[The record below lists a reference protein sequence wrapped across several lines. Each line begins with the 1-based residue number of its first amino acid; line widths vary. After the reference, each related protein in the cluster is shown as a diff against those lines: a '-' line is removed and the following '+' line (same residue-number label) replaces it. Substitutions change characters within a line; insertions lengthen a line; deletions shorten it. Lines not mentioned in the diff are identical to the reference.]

1 MKMQTRRKKIVE
13 LVNREGNVSF
23 RNLMSYLKPISEM
36 TLRRD
41 LDYLDK
47 QGAIIRVHGGAR
59 AVDVVIGTDDLF
71 NRRVVRNI
79 EAKEII
85 AKKALDL
92 LRVNTAIYI
101 DSGTTTS
108 LFARSLPDQPYMVFT
123 SGLTCAQEMFYLN
136 KIQLHIVGGRV
147 NHASQ
152 SVCSAKSIE
161 YLNNINFQTAFM
173 GVTGFSAEH
182 GFTCGTEDECELKKA
197 VIKNADVVVALMDTS
212 KVDIVSTFTFAMPDE
227 VDFVVCEGKLDEDT
241 RRLFEEAGVTI
252 L

>member
-13 LVNREGNVSF
+13 TVNREGNVSF
-23 RNLMSYLKPISEM
+23 RTLMSYFKPISEM

-47 QGAIIRVHGGAR
+47 QGLIIRVHGGAR
-59 AVDVVIGTDDLF
+59 SVDVVIGTDDLF
-71 NRRVVRNI
+71 NKRVVRSI

-92 LRVNTAIYI
+92 LRVNTAIFI

-108 LFARSLPDQPYMVFT
+108 LFARSLPDNPYMIFT

-152 SVCSAKSIE
+152 SVCSAKSIDF
-161 YLNNINFQTAFM
+161 LKNVNFQTVFL

-197 VIKNADVVVALMDTS
+197 VIRNADVVVALMDTS
-212 KVDIVSTFTFAMPDE
+212 KIDIVSTFTYAMPNE
-227 VDFVVCEGKLDEDT
+227 VDIVVCEKELDEDT
-241 RRLFEEAGVTI
+241 NRIFKEAGVTV